1 MEDAGHEERRPRP
14 RRPGTVVLAVAAVPA
29 LAVLAFVVLGL
40 VAGPP
45 RTTVLRLV
53 VAPWRTTLGD
63 VASAAGFAVTVA
75 GLALVVR
82 AGQVGSARRTPAAE
96 TVDALDGE
104 QRRAAAR
111 AVAGRA
117 PADEDLLAPARA
129 LALVVAAR
137 WTVMVLFAGLLL
149 TALGRAVVAPDAA
162 ALVGP
167 LAAVVVLT
175 VLLVTLAHR
184 ARRAREY
191 LLHHPD
197 RRTPPAVQAALA
209 GWARAR
215 PGTPPGT
222 GDDAAGT
229 AEGLP
234 DRL

>member
-1 MEDAGHEERRPRP
+1 MTQGAGSQARGARPLR
-14 RRPGTVVLAVAAVPA
+14 TVVLAVAAVLVA
-29 LAVLAFVVLGL
+29 AVLAFVVLGL

-45 RTTVLRLV
+45 RTTVLHVV

-63 VASAAGFAVTVA
+63 AASAAGFAVTVA
-75 GLALVVR
+75 GLALMVR
-82 AGQVGSARRTPAAE
+82 AGQVGSSRRTPAAE

-117 PADEDLLAPARA
+117 ATDEEGLEPARA

-149 TALGRAVVAPDAA
+149 TALGRAVVAPSAS

-167 LAAVVVLT
+167 LAAAAVLAA
-175 VLLVTLAHR
+175 LLAVLAHR
-184 ARRAREY
+184 ARRARDH

-197 RRTPPAVQAALA
+197 QRTPPAVRAALRP
-209 GWARAR
+209 WAA
-215 PGTPPGT
+215 PGAPAVPGADP
-222 GDDAAGT
+222 GGGPRDDAVA
-229 AEGLP
+229 
-234 DRL
+234 